1 MTLRLAFSV
10 IAHVDADIAIIDEAL
25 AVGDAFLPK
34 SACAS
39 CASSWT
45 SIQSFC
51 QPCDIS
57 AVNSLCNRVIL
68 LEARPCAAGWRPERR
83 YRNLYEGYV

>member
-25 AVGDAFLPK
+25 AVGTPFPK

-51 QPCDIS
+51 QP
-57 AVNSLCNRVIL
+57 RHF
-68 LEARPCAAGWRPERR
+68 RR
-83 YRNLYEGYV
+83 QQPLQPRDPA